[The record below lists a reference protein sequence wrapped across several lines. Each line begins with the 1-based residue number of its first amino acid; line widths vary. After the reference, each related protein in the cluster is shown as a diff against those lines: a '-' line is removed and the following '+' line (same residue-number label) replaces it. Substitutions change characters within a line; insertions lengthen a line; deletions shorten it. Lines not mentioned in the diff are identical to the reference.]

1 MGATLEKIYT
11 IVTEKGGYDARMN
24 LAQKTGIPRTKASE
38 MEDTPEVINRFKAA
52 ADEILGMDIDQ
63 FM

>member
-11 IVTEKGGYDARMN
+11 IVTDKGGYDARMA
-24 LAQKTGIPRTKASE
+24 LAQKTGVPRTKAGE
-38 MEDTPEVINRFKAA
+38 MEDTPEMIRKFKTA
-52 ADEILGMDIDQ
+52 ADEILSTDIDQ